1 MSPDGRNSA
10 PDVAADGQGIR
21 APGPQPPVIRAPGP
35 PPEPPPVRVGGF
47 LLDADDPFRHDKLG
61 REAQVTT
68 LCDELVRRPT
78 TEAVLV
84 NGGWGTG
91 KTVFLAMVAAHL
103 RERFWVPVVEFN
115 AWQERYTGDPLAD
128 IVSAIAHDMNDSTG
142 EKLKRLATRIAWG
155 LTEHFTKGI
164 VREGV
169 TAGDDTTPGGW
180 STYKHY
186 VDEARSCLGE
196 AVPATG
202 RPLVVLVDEVDR
214 CPPSYAL
221 DLFGALD
228 RVLSVP
234 GVVVVVAVNRSEL
247 VQAVRGRYGDGF
259 AAGRYLR
266 RFEALSVDLALPP
279 PADLYS
285 FVTGL
290 FVDTELEGRYDHDS
304 WIVRVL
310 IRLAHHPL
318 CGVRD
323 IEQFVRHFAIA
334 SERGKRGD
342 AAWTEAVAALLLLR
356 MVRPDMY
363 ERICAGTDDSFAAAG
378 TAFQELRRVYVSP
391 RGWELPADKD
401 RDMWG
406 IATRSPWR
414 TATTE
419 FAAALLNIGT
429 ATYPFDRSDAE
440 DFTDELRAQGVLGRD
455 EDDIEDFGA
464 RWRSEITPETP
475 ERPETQRDVSDAL
488 ARVQELRNN
497 PRVER
502 HELVATLNLHL
513 PSAGNG

>member
-1 MSPDGRNSA
+1 M
-10 PDVAADGQGIR
+10 
-21 APGPQPPVIRAPGP
+21 
-35 PPEPPPVRVGGF
+35 GGF
-47 LLDADDPFRHDKLG
+47 TLDARDPFRHDKLG

-68 LCDELVRRPT
+68 LCDELVRRPA

-103 RERFWVPVVEFN
+103 RERFCMPVVEFN
-115 AWQERYTGDPLAD
+115 AWQDRYTGNPLAD
-128 IVSAIAHDMNDSTG
+128 IVSAIAHHMNDSTG
-142 EKLKRLATRIAWG
+142 EKLKRLATRLAWG
-155 LTEHFTKGI
+155 LTEHVTKGI
-164 VREGV
+164 VREG
-169 TAGDDTTPGGW
+169 GDDTTPGGW

-186 VDEARSCLGE
+186 VDEARSCLAE
-196 AVPATG
+196 AVPPTG
-202 RPLVVLVDEVDR
+202 PLVVLVDEVDR

-259 AAGRYLR
+259 GAGRYLR
-266 RFEALSVDLALPP
+266 RFEALSIDLALPP

-290 FVDTELEGRYDHDS
+290 FAAADLGGYDHRS
-304 WIVRVL
+304 WIVRAL

-318 CGVRD
+318 CGIRD
-323 IEQFVRHFAIA
+323 IEQFVRHFAIV
-334 SERGKRGD
+334 SERGDRGD

-356 MVRPDMY
+356 MVRPAAYD
-363 ERICAGTDDSFAAAG
+363 RICAGSGDSFAAAG
-378 TAFQELRRVYVSP
+378 AAFQELRRVHRPSG
-391 RGWELPADKD
+391 GWELPADKD
-401 RDMWG
+401 RGRDRNMWG
-406 IATRSPWR
+406 IATHSPWR
-414 TATTE
+414 AATTD

-429 ATYPFDRSDAE
+429 VHYPFDRSEAE
-440 DFTDELRAQGVLGRD
+440 DLTDELRAQSVLGRD

-475 ERPETQRDVSDAL
+475 DTQRDVSSTL
-488 ARVQELRNN
+488 VRVQELRNA
-497 PRVER
+497 PPVER
-502 HELVATLNLHL
+502 HDLLAALNLHL
-513 PSAGNG
+513 PSTDDG

>member
-1 MSPDGRNSA
+1 MPPDSHDPA
-10 PDVAADGQGIR
+10 PGVHADGQTTALSPGRWPSPIR
-21 APGPQPPVIRAPGP
+21 VPS
-35 PPEPPPVRVGGF
+35 PPEPPLVRVGGF
-47 LLDADDPFRHDKLG
+47 IVDASDPFRHDKLG
-61 REAQVTT
+61 REVQVTT

-103 RERFWVPVVEFN
+103 RERFCVPVVEFN
-115 AWQERYTGDPLAD
+115 AWHDRYTGDPLAD
-128 IVSAIAHDMNDSTG
+128 IVSAIAHHMGSSASDS
-142 EKLKRLATRIAWG
+142 LKRLAWR
-155 LTEHFTKGI
+155 LTERLTKGVV

-169 TAGDDTTPGGW
+169 AAGDDTTPGGW

-247 VQAVRGRYGDGF
+247 VQAVKGRYGDGF
-259 AAGRYLR
+259 SAGRYLR
-266 RFEALSVDLALPP
+266 RFEALSIDLALPP
-279 PADLYS
+279 PGGLLS
-285 FVTGL
+285 FVEGL
-290 FVDTELEGRYDHDS
+290 FADATLGGYDQHS

-323 IEQFVRHFAIA
+323 IEQFVRHFSVA
-334 SERGKRGD
+334 SERGKRAD
-342 AAWTEAVAALLLLR
+342 PAWTEAVAALLLLR
-356 MVRPDMY
+356 MVRPDVHD
-363 ERICAGTDDSFAAAG
+363 RVCAGSADGFDAAAAG
-378 TAFQELRRVYVSP
+378 IEELRRVSVS
-391 RGWELPADKD
+391 GWELSADKD
-401 RDMWG
+401 TGG
-406 IATRSPWR
+406 IATRSQLWR
-414 TATTE
+414 ISANN
-419 FAAALLNIGT
+419 FAAALLNIGS
-429 ATYPFDRSDAE
+429 AHYPFDRREAE
-440 DFTDELRAQGVLGRD
+440 AVNDELRAQGVLGRD

-464 RWRSEITPETP
+464 SWRTATTAKTPDDHDDCSFT
-475 ERPETQRDVSDAL
+475 L
-488 ARVQELRNN
+488 ARVQELRDD
-497 PRVER
+497 PPVER
-502 HELVATLNLHL
+502 SDLVAALNLHL
-513 PSAGNG
+513 PAADPS